1 MTKALKITPAGDIID
16 IEVSELEDYQR
27 EVVGSIEA
35 LPLGDAHA
43 LVINEEGKSVDP
55 RYNLIASLLVAQHKT
70 GLALDDYIAGTALV
84 VGARPGAEDWCDV
97 DEAFAQQTR
106 TLAGKA

>member
-1 MTKALKITPAGDIID
+1 MTKALKITPAGDILD

-27 EVVGSIEA
+27 EVGGSIEA

-70 GLALDDYIAGTALV
+70 SLALDDYIAGTTLV